1 VRSICTATW
10 KGNTYSRVVTKGS
23 CDYWL

>member
-1 VRSICTATW
+1 MCTATW
-10 KGNTYSRVVTKGS
+10 NGAPYSRVVTKGG